1 MSHAIQSA
9 PKNKILAALP
19 PDEYDSLAPHL
30 TPVSLALGQTIYE
43 PESHITSVYF
53 VSCGVVSYVTHLVDG
68 GSIEVGLVGND
79 GMVGMPLIFGDDI
92 SPNHAFVQIADGAV
106 RLDAATFL
114 VHLESGGQLKPLLLR
129 FALAMNKQVAQTAAC
144 NGSHKLSDRLARWL
158 LMCHDRVDGD
168 EIRLTQ
174 EFIAE
179 MLGTRR
185 SGVSEAA
192 IALQSANLI
201 RYSRGHITVLDRHG
215 LEAAS
220 CECYRVVKAESD
232 RLLP

>member
-1 MSHAIQSA
+1 MSHAINSPPQ
-9 PKNKILAALP
+9 NKILAALP
-19 PDEYDSLAPHL
+19 PDEYASLARHL

-53 VSCGVVSYVTHLVDG
+53 VGNGVVSYVTHLVDG

-106 RLDAATFL
+106 RLDASVFL
-114 VHLESGGQLKPLLLR
+114 VHLEGGGQLKPLLLR

-158 LMCHDRVDGD
+158 LMCHDRVDGH

-192 IALQSANLI
+192 IALQSAHLI
-201 RYSRGHITVLDRHG
+201 RYSRGHITVLDRAG

-220 CECYRVVKAESD
+220 CECYRVVKAEAE
-232 RLLP
+232 RLLA